1 MCRCPAP
8 DFDRTGC
15 PACSTAEELIMTRP
29 TTGFD
34 ASAASPTVSARPHAW
49 TLPQHRARPCW
60 INDTRTAPDN
70 PRQLT
75 ARVLP
80 VNGTRPG
87 HAVVDATVVERL
99 VRDAVER
106 HCSALVADVSTE
118 SLGGVFAAPVRRR
131 AHRRQRR
138 GPVAGMAHLRLWLAV
153 AVGWA

>member
-1 MCRCPAP
+1 
-8 DFDRTGC
+8 
-15 PACSTAEELIMTRP
+15 MTRP

-34 ASAASPTVSARPHAW
+34 ASAAPPTVSARPHAW

-87 HAVVDATVVERL
+87 HAEFSLTSLLICDGCDRPLQPMVLPTASAATGPR
-99 VRDAVER
+99 
-106 HCSALVADVSTE
+106 
-118 SLGGVFAAPVRRR
+118 AA
-131 AHRRQRR
+131 
-138 GPVAGMAHLRLWLAV
+138 AG
-153 AVGWA
+153 